1 MILHGEKL
9 EDTTICKYALYES
22 PGGIFAVPKSQDE
35 TIVNASK
42 TFDDDDKTMMMFFDI
57 NGHKVDTY
65 IQVGP

>member
-9 EDTTICKYALYES
+9 EDTTICKYAFYES

-42 TFDDDDKTMMMFFDI
+42 TMMMFFDI
-57 NGHKVDTY
+57 NGHKVDKY